1 MCKLLKNICQGDDGT
16 SEWCGHRGTF
26 WAIGEVGWGVSW
38 FFHQVQRQVQKILMT
53 KPNKT
58 VFNKPLLFSHIKDLE
73 SKVGQLKEVTRSQHW
88 SAGLATRWWWDEP
101 LLKFGSWKVR
111 NKISACFF
119 ESWVALMNQNGW
131 LADWFKFGGKAPTLI
146 TNCLKQKPTNFRWDV
161 WYTESIFV
169 I

>member
-38 FFHQVQRQVQKILMT
+38 FFHQVRRQVQKILMT

-119 ESWVALMNQNGW
+119 ESWLLWWIKMVDWLIGSSLVVKHQHSSPIASNKNQ
-131 LADWFKFGGKAPTLI
+131 PTLGGMFG
-146 TNCLKQKPTNFRWDV
+146 TLKAFL
-161 WYTESIFV
+161 
-169 I
+169 